1 MEDRMRTSV
10 LRWPRVAGAVT
21 AGICAL
27 CLAGPRVAQAMP
39 IPAQSTPAAASAT
52 ASAAP
57 AAPAAP
63 AGTLAAAGFTDSFG
77 TAVDEDP
84 SYGLND
90 SLNARQ
96 SGARGVT
103 YTRVSNESAA
113 ARAPRP
119 WYSQVHHV
127 NHPGVLSFWL
137 GSSAIRM
144 DAPVVAGPDGT
155 VGVQATMDP
164 VTGDTSSADW
174 SSLAL
179 SRTAGASGWVASSNV
194 AVGVLVRSTGGVQ
207 VYQGTTLL
215 ASRDSFAQPG
225 ASGQFV
231 VTVTYAPGQKTIHLT
246 VNGTSATITAPVA
259 LPASATL
266 FLGARLGSSTQVST
280 LSDLE
285 TSGVN
290 MSGLT
295 LGSGSGQS
303 LASQPGL
310 RYYGYYAA
318 RLGGGVSHL
327 AEIAG
332 RSNLNWV
339 TISDA
344 SGYGTGVATLAGC
357 APGTCV
363 VNTGFEF
370 FSCDSAGNNCHLYA
384 NYAARWA
391 AEAAA
396 VRPYLS
402 KIAAFYMLDEPQWHG
417 ATPAAISTSAELI
430 KQTFPGVKV
439 MMIEA
444 GPKVTSALSI
454 PASVDWIGFDW
465 YCQPFTTIQAKL
477 STLEALIPASS
488 PQRFFLVPE
497 DAPLPACAGV
507 AGHTTDASIAAL
519 QQEYFNLAQ
528 QNPRVVGLMNFGFW
542 TSPAW
547 TAAGGTGASELPLTV
562 NANERVAARILAAGQ

>member
-1 MEDRMRTSV
+1 MEERMRTSV
-10 LRWPRVAGAVT
+10 LRWPQVAGAAT

-27 CLAGPRVAQAMP
+27 CLSGPGVAQAMP
-39 IPAQSTPAAASAT
+39 IPAQSTPVAESA
-52 ASAAP
+52 AAP
-57 AAPAAP
+57 AAAP

-77 TAVDEDP
+77 TAVDNDP

-113 ARAPRP
+113 AAAPQP
-119 WYSQVHHV
+119 WYSQVNHV
-127 NHPGVLSFWL
+127 NQPGVLSFWL
-137 GSSAIRM
+137 GNSAIRM

-215 ASRDSFAQPG
+215 ASRDSFARPS

-231 VTVTYAPGQKTIHLT
+231 VTVTYTPGQKTVYLT
-246 VNGTSATITAPVA
+246 VNGTSATITAPAA

-280 LSDLE
+280 LSNLE

-290 MSGLT
+290 MSGLA
-295 LGSGSGQS
+295 
-303 LASQPGL
+303 LAASSGL

-344 SGYGTGVATLAGC
+344 SGYASGVKTLDGC

-370 FSCDSAGNNCHLYA
+370 FSCDSAGNNCHLYSD
-384 NYAARWA
+384 YAARWA

-402 KIAAFYMLDEPQWHG
+402 KIAAFYILDEPQWHG
-417 ATPAAISTSAELI
+417 ATAAAINTSAELI
-430 KQTFPGVKV
+430 KETFPGVKV

-444 GPKVTSALSI
+444 GPKVTSVLSI

-507 AGHTTDASIAAL
+507 AGHTTDANIAAL
-519 QQEYFNLAQ
+519 QQEYFDLAQ

-542 TSPAW
+542 TSPPW
-547 TAAGGTGASELPLTV
+547 TTAGGTGASELPLTV